1 MYLKS
6 LVILF
11 VAIFTAN
18 SISSSVYSQ
27 EPNHFFPVNLD
38 TVNITNQQPFLW
50 SDTTALNNAKTYN
63 NNNAFKQD
71 TISLVN
77 DTINI
82 SSDTTKIDYPL
93 KSPIYSN
100 AEDSLLYSLDGKMVF
115 LYGDAVVKYENMEL
129 TAAYIEYNIE
139 TSVVF
144 AQGMPDSTGNIVGK
158 PIFKEG
164 NQVYRMERMNY
175 NFDSKKAK
183 IVGVITEEAGGFLHS
198 QQTKLVDNKTINLS
212 GGKFTTCDLEHP
224 HFYIGITKG
233 KVISG
238 DKLIFGPAYIVLGD
252 VPLPIGLPF
261 GFFPN
266 KKGRS
271 SGVLL
276 PEYGEEQNR
285 GFFLRNGGFYF
296 GLNDYFDLG
305 ITGDVYSRGS
315 WALNARSNY
324 RKRYRFSGNF
334 SVAVSENVFG
344 EKGQDDYIKN
354 QSYWLRWS
362 HSQDPKASP
371 NSTFQASVNLGSP
384 NHNKYNARSVDAF
397 LTNTI
402 SSSVSYSKVWPG
414 TPFSMSTSMNHTQ
427 NNLDSTITLGLPKVS
442 FNMSRIYPLKKKGKI
457 GNPSWYENIGVS
469 LSSRLDNSIST
480 KTDKLFTEESLENFK
495 NGAQHSIPVSTS
507 FNILKYFIISP
518 SVNYT
523 ENWYTKTIEKHW
535 DPDSMYIQGGD
546 TLYGRVVTDVVPGFA
561 RAWQYNTGVSMNTK
575 IYGMFQFKERSPIQ
589 AIRHVMTPSIGLS
602 YRPDFSQE
610 HYGFYRKVQ
619 NDNTGQ
625 NFIQYSIFEQSLFG
639 GPGSGKSGM
648 INFSLNNNLEMK
660 VRSSK
665 DTTSNFRKIKVLESL
680 NLNTSYNMLA
690 DSMNWTP
697 LTASARTTLFEKF
710 NISLSSTLNPYA
722 LDSLGKISKYYQFTE
737 NNKPFRL
744 TNARA
749 SLSFSLKG
757 GGKESGKDTGQQ
769 GQMAGGQLIGSE
781 SGDPMFGQAIGT
793 EYSDLEYIDFNVPW
807 SLRVDYSFSYSKQY
821 LTMSTNQS
829 VSFSGDMSLT
839 PKWRIGFSSGYDIKN
854 KKLTTTS
861 LNFYRDLHCW
871 EMRLSVIPIGYLK
884 SFSFNINVK
893 SATLKDLKYNKRQ
906 SYQDNF

>member
-1 MYLKS
+1 LKY

-11 VAIFTAN
+11 VAIFIAN
-18 SISSSVYSQ
+18 PLSSSVNTQ
-27 EPNHFFPVNLD
+27 EPNHILPVNPD
-38 TVNITNQQPFLW
+38 TDYSLSQQPTNWLD
-50 SDTTALNNAKTYN
+50 STKLLNDKPFN
-63 NNNAFKQD
+63 NNNAFQQD
-71 TISLVN
+71 TFNLMY
-77 DTINI
+77 DTLNN

-129 TAAYIEYNIE
+129 TAAYIEYNTE
-139 TSVVF
+139 TNVVF
-144 AQGMPDSTGNIVGK
+144 AKGMPDSSGAVVGK
-158 PIFKEG
+158 PVFKEG

-198 QQTKLVDNKTINLS
+198 QQTKLVENNTVNLS

-271 SGVLL
+271 SGILL

-305 ITGDVYSRGS
+305 ITGDIYSKGS

-324 RKRYRFSGNF
+324 RKRYRYSGNF
-334 SVAVSENVFG
+334 SIAISENVFG
-344 EKGQDDYIKN
+344 EKGQDDYIRN

-362 HSQDPKASP
+362 HAQDPKASP

-457 GNPSWYENIGVS
+457 GAPVWYENIGVS

-480 KTDKLFTEESLENFK
+480 KTDKLFTEESLDNFR

-507 FNILKYFIISP
+507 FNILKNFIVSP

-523 ENWYTKTIEKHW
+523 ENWYTKTIEKKW
-535 DPDSMYIQGGD
+535 DPNSMYIQAGD

-575 IYGMFQFKERSPIQ
+575 IYGMYRFKERSPVQ
-589 AIRHVMTPSIGLS
+589 AIRHVMSPSVGFS

-619 NDNTGQ
+619 SDSTGKK
-625 NFIQYSIFEQSLFG
+625 FDEYSIFEQSLFG

-660 VRSSK
+660 VRSNK
-665 DTTSNFRKIKVLESL
+665 DTTSDFRKIKLLESL
-680 NLNTSYNMLA
+680 TLNTSYNMLA
-690 DSMNWTP
+690 DSMNWSP

-710 NISLSSTLNPYA
+710 NISLCSTLNPYA
-722 LDSLGKISKYYQFTE
+722 LDSIGRISKNFQYSL
-737 NNKPFRL
+737 NNVPFRL

-757 GGKESGKDTGQQ
+757 GSKKDGDDSGQQ
-769 GQMAGGQLIGSE
+769 GQLTGGQLIGAD

-793 EYSDLEYIDFNVPW
+793 QYSDMDYIDFNVPW
-807 SLRVDYSFSYSKQY
+807 SLRVDYSFNYSKQN
-821 LTMSTNQS
+821 LVMKTTQS
-829 VSFSGDMSLT
+829 LSFSGDMSLT

-854 KKLTTTS
+854 KKNNDYIFKLLQRFTLLGNEAFSYT
-861 LNFYRDLHCW
+861 YW
-871 EMRLSVIPIGYLK
+871 IPKKL
-884 SFSFNINVK
+884 
-893 SATLKDLKYNKRQ
+893 
-906 SYQDNF
+906 